1 MLLAACT
8 ALGACDSWPTSLDNR
23 AAGDVRFRYHHR
35 LYDEWS
41 AWSPV
46 ARSRAVRL
54 AHEHRM
60 RDISEL
66 EVTEAGLTYRYGAR
80 AMAPVQRFC
89 GGSSSCALVYR
100 GGGRLEARTSAL
112 PDAKVQ

>member
-1 MLLAACT
+1 
-8 ALGACDSWPTSLDNR
+8 
-23 AAGDVRFRYHHR
+23 
-35 LYDEWS
+35 
-41 AWSPV
+41 
-46 ARSRAVRL
+46 
-54 AHEHRM
+54 M

-112 PDAKVQ
+112 SDAKVQ